1 MSENKSDKTSKEQ
14 SAIDII
20 YLLKDSIERIDK
32 KIDVLDSNIK
42 LLNNKIVKVQKTVN
56 NLTLSEVKDPDEKV
70 SIGNEADIVKTG
82 KRSDKY
88 VTGPVRTFGK
98 ILAKNMRPI
107 PDVQVAIFNDE
118 NEAIKTRKTDS
129 HGYWEVRLPSG
140 KFSVQY
146 THKNFKPINLNIIL
160 EDGITD
166 FEVK

>member
-1 MSENKSDKTSKEQ
+1 
-14 SAIDII
+14 
-20 YLLKDSIERIDK
+20 
-32 KIDVLDSNIK
+32 
-42 LLNNKIVKVQKTVN
+42 
-56 NLTLSEVKDPDEKV
+56 
-70 SIGNEADIVKTG
+70 
-82 KRSDKY
+82 
-88 VTGPVRTFGK
+88 
-98 ILAKNMRPI
+98 MRPI

-118 NEAIKTRKTDS
+118 NEVIKTRKTDS